1 MTLPTAARTR
11 RSPRFSSLVL
21 AVTSLLASAVVSTV
35 AATTA
40 HAENPPGAHDPVGAV
55 ESIAVNP
62 DGSVTAR
69 GWAADPDA
77 LASNSL
83 VVPVVDGLQAAGVA
97 TSIARPAI
105 ARQYGT
111 GPTPGFALT
120 VASRGTGVH
129 TVCVAVVNSGPGV
142 ARVLKCVMTPSGSWV
157 DPAAHSPQGAVT
169 SSSATATTM
178 TVSGRASE
186 PDMVSRRVTIVLY
199 VDNSPA
205 ATILTHWVVTTAGRV
220 GRFSATVPVTPGT
233 HEGCIWAVN
242 VGFGTNSWLG
252 CTAVDTRGPAGT
264 APVTTPAVNKAV
276 VTEALKHIGQPYVWA
291 AAGPKSFDC
300 SGLVIYTY
308 GKAGVANLPHQ
319 SELQFTMARLIPASR
334 AVPGDLVFYHDSMG
348 DVYHVGIYLS
358 PPPSTKPTVAAID
371 EAQGVNYQKI
381 WDPSSTTYG
390 SLTHT

>member
-1 MTLPTAARTR
+1 
-11 RSPRFSSLVL
+11 
-21 AVTSLLASAVVSTV
+21 
-35 AATTA
+35 
-40 HAENPPGAHDPVGAV
+40 
-55 ESIAVNP
+55 
-62 DGSVTAR
+62 
-69 GWAADPDA
+69 
-77 LASNSL
+77 
-83 VVPVVDGLQAAGVA
+83 
-97 TSIARPAI
+97 
-105 ARQYGT
+105 
-111 GPTPGFALT
+111 
-120 VASRGTGVH
+120 
-129 TVCVAVVNSGPGV
+129 
-142 ARVLKCVMTPSGSWV
+142 MTPSGGWV
-157 DPAAHSPQGAVT
+157 DSAAHSPQGAVT

-205 ATILTHWVVTTAGRV
+205 ATILTHWVATTAGRV
-220 GRFSATVPVTPGT
+220 GRFSATVPVSSGT

-242 VGFGTNSWLG
+242 VGFGANSSLG
-252 CTAVDTRGPAGT
+252 CVAVDTRGPAGT

-276 VTEALKHIGQPYVWA
+276 VTEAKKHIGQPYVWA

-334 AVPGDLVFYHDSMG
+334 AVPGDLVFYHDSQG
-348 DVYHVGIYLS
+348 DVYHVGIYLAATA
-358 PPPSTKPTVAAID
+358 TKTQGQTVAAID
-371 EAQGVNYQKI
+371 EAQGVNYQNI